1 MKKNKNARPSKGT
14 QINALIQEYQENESV
29 IKSLYQSYTGSK
41 AGLSDTQI
49 VEVGRL
55 YRYYEDKVF
64 LSIEDYKSLKIRSS
78 FAFLSY
84 VCGVVLP
91 KGIDYSSTEAFCK
104 VNAESYYNEIKARQM
119 RLIRLAELAGHKVKK
134 TSNSKEDLTAL
145 ERVEKQVLGSKSK
158 WTDQDRK
165 SLLNALMAYFARI
178 TKSDKGKVVKKV
190 VKVEGQKAA

>member
-55 YRYYEDKVF
+55 YCYYEDKVF

-91 KGIDYSSTEAFCK
+91 KGIDYASTEAFCK
-104 VNAESYYNEIKARQM
+104 TNAEGYYQEIKARQM

-134 TSNSKEDLTAL
+134 TGNSKEDLTAL

-158 WTDQDRK
+158 WSDEDRK

>member
-1 MKKNKNARPSKGT
+1 MKKDKNARPSKGT
-14 QINALIQEYQENESV
+14 QINALIQEYQENESN
-29 IKSLYQSYTGSK
+29 IRSLYQSYTGSK
-41 AGLSDTQI
+41 AGLSDTQLQ
-49 VEVGRL
+49 EVGQL

-64 LSIEDYKSLKIRSS
+64 LSIEDYKSQGIRSS

-134 TSNSKEDLTAL
+134 TSSKAELTAL
-145 ERVEKQVLGSKSK
+145 ERVEKQVLGSK

-178 TKSDKGKVVKKV
+178 TKSDKGKVVK
-190 VKVEGQKAA
+190 VEGQKAA